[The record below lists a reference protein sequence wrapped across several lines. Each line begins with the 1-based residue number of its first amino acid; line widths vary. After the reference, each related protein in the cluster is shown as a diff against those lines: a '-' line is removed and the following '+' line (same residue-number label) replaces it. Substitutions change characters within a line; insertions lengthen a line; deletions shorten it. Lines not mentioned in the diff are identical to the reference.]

1 MTKAK
6 LHTKTGELCAPNGIK
21 LLTFS
26 SVRNMESKAKGLK
39 NGYYSFKVKQ
49 EKNKWYYEVKAKN
62 GTIVANSNPY
72 SSKKSVLRGIRRVK
86 NYVTDLNLV

>member
-6 LHTKTGELCAPNGIK
+6 LYTKTGELCAPNGIK

-26 SVRNMESKAKGLK
+26 SVKNMETKAKGLQ
-39 NGYYSFKVKQ
+39 NGSYSFKVKQ
-49 EKNKWYYEVKAKN
+49 EKNKWYYQVKAKN
-62 GTIVANSNPY
+62 GTTIASSNPY
-72 SSKKSVLRGIRRVK
+72 STKKSVLRGIRRVK